1 MGTLFFIL
9 MIALVALKEFVLHK
23 QQDDANEKG
32 GVLHSK
38 ISGDQ
43 ERIL

>member
-1 MGTLFFIL
+1 MGLLFFIL
-9 MIALVALKEFVLHK
+9 MISLVALKEAVLHK
-23 QQDDANEKG
+23 QQDNANEKG
-32 GVLHSK
+32 GVLHSE